1 MWFGDPGHVSDVT
14 IRAAA
19 EKALVGMPGSVRAA
33 WTAAMEEARKDIL
46 GSGTVLESKQ
56 YTGTYDHRYDSWDM
70 PVELGIGIDAVDDG
84 HATVRLVQHRAGG
97 FDTSVRSCRTSTA
110 DGCSTR

>member
-1 MWFGDPGHVSDVT
+1 MWFQDPGHVSDVT
-14 IRAAA
+14 LRAAA
-19 EKALVGMPGSVRAA
+19 EKALAGMPGSVRAA

-46 GSGTVLESKQ
+46 GSGTVLETKQ

-70 PVELGIGIDAVDDG
+70 PVELGIGIDAIDDG
-84 HATVRLVQHRAGG
+84 TPPCGSFSTEPG
-97 FDTSVRSCRTSTA
+97 DSTPSVRSCHTSTA